1 MSVFDFPR
9 INVKGLVQINVG
21 NGNNDD
27 YSLQNGSS
35 PGTYSGYATPPPAPG
50 QLGQSMRL
58 GNSATVQPYVFKDP
72 NTGKPMNDE
81 EMVAWMQQP
90 QDMYAYNNTT
100 DGVPYKLIPGEWNYY
115 GNMGMKMMDTVV
127 VGVTVPSA
135 NTPNGVRVYRSPSQ
149 SPLIGGA
156 CSFNNR
162 PDSTG
167 RSTAMM
173 IDVNPE
179 APPASQ
185 IFTENLMLQDANG
198 QVLFNAKPSKAIT
211 RWVNFQRNTLLTGP
225 NGAAGTFQC
234 VVPLSELQG
243 QPIVDLLQQYPVAGK
258 TLAGLVFRYTLFRS
272 LQEINTFKYDHETWL
287 SKLTDLYQQQG
298 TNPTY
303 VQLSGT
309 IAPWYEGEMESIPT
323 GSYLVPD
330 KTFNSPG
337 GNTSPGGGPFSLGP
351 AVVNWTPGR
360 PRLAIDLNASLPD
373 AYNDPNYD
381 PLQQGTNPKFDLG
394 PLSFGQQI
402 GSLVTPIGDID
413 YTDTDAGDAAG
424 WIFDYVVAS
433 QLASPPAPEQAAPA
447 VGDPALI
454 WPQFVVSSPQYGNL
468 LQEERLFFASDQ
480 SGVFA
485 EQGLNPSSP
494 GWANMPALPM
504 QVQTVSSQ
512 GYLDT
517 KASFQALAWGKP
529 YTQGIYELWMWNQT
543 YVNPPAQGPLP
554 VKINGAYKLGDPI
567 SIPTDTAGV
576 YILTITELGASPDSI
591 AQNFNMMTWP
601 MINCRILPNLEYS
614 DYYTFDSQ
622 GKPVATEAMDW
633 YALYGEVF
641 RNYYLL
647 YPGMSLILPLNDPNQ
662 WIGPTLFVLLDRVD
676 PSAWNTM
683 SNMPRTR
690 DMSATRRWLVQ
701 AYCNKFANQSPPAN
715 TIKTHV

>member
-21 NGNNDD
+21 TANNDD
-27 YSLQNGSS
+27 YSLQNGK
-35 PGTYSGYATPPPAPG
+35 PGTYTGNATPPVNG

-58 GNSATVQPYVFKDP
+58 GNSATVQPYTFNDP
-72 NTGKPMNDE
+72 NTGKPMTDE

-90 QDMYAYNNTT
+90 QTMYAYNNTK
-100 DGVPYKLIPGEWNYY
+100 DGVPYDLIPGEWNHY

-127 VGVTVPSA
+127 VGVTVPSDS
-135 NTPNGVRVYRSPSQ
+135 TPNGVKVYRNPSQ
-149 SPLIGGA
+149 SPIIGGA

-167 RSTAMM
+167 RSTAML

-185 IFTENLMLQDANG
+185 VFTENLMLQDANG

-211 RWVNFQRNTLLTGP
+211 RWINFQRNVALTGP

-243 QPIVDLLQQYPVAGK
+243 QPIVSLLQQYPVPGK

-272 LQEINTFKYDHETWL
+272 LQEINTLKYDHETWL

-323 GSYLVPD
+323 GAYLVPD
-330 KTFNSPG
+330 KSFPSPG
-337 GNTSPGGGPFSLGP
+337 GNLPPNSNAFNLGP
-351 AVVNWTPGR
+351 AIVGWTPGSQH
-360 PRLAIDLNASLPD
+360 LAIDLNASLPD
-373 AYNDPNYD
+373 TYYDPNYD
-381 PLQQGTNPKFDLG
+381 PLQQNTTNKFNLG

-402 GSLVTPIGDID
+402 GSLVTPIGPID
-413 YTDTDAGDAAG
+413 YIDTDAGDAAG
-424 WIFDYVVAS
+424 WIFDYVV
-433 QLASPPAPEQAAPA
+433 PADLAAPA
-447 VGDPALI
+447 AEGEPALV
-454 WPQFVVSSPQYGNL
+454 WPQFVVSSPNNGNL
-468 LQEERLFFASDQ
+468 LKEQRLFFASDQ

-529 YTQGIYELWMWNQT
+529 YTRGIYELWMWNQT

-576 YILTITELGASPDSI
+576 YILTITELGASQAGI
-591 AQNFNMMTWP
+591 AQDFNMMTWP

-647 YPGMSLILPLNDPNQ
+647 YPGMSLVLPLNDPNQ
-662 WIGPTLFVLLDRVD
+662 WIGPTLFGLSDRVD

-715 TIKTHV
+715 TVKKPV